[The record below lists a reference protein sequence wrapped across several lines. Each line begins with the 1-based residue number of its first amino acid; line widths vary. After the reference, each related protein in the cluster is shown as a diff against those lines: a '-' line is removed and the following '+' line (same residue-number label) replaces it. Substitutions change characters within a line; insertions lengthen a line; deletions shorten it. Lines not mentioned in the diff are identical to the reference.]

1 MIKFSLGFLLVFFMS
16 LSAQAQLLIVAIF
29 GDELNS
35 GKIEFGLDG
44 GYNRSW
50 YLDKEGAKGLNNFNL
65 GFFFHVKVTE
75 NNTGFISTGVHV
87 KSNVGASGMPTYSIG
102 DPDFDEVF
110 ADGELTTK
118 INVFYVPIMWQQRLG
133 KVYVEG
139 GIQPG
144 MRAKGFDY
152 FRVEGFE
159 GNVEY
164 KKDVRDDYTRLDFGM
179 VGGLGYRL
187 KKGPVSASVGVN
199 YYYGVV
205 DVYKPETYNL
215 KNSSLYVYGRI
226 PIGAGTSKEK

>member
-1 MIKFSLGFLLVFFMS
+1 MKKVFLGVVLMFFMS
-16 LSAQAQLLIVAIF
+16 FPAQAQLLIVAIF

-50 YLDKEGAKGLNNFNL
+50 YLDKEGAEGLNNFNL
-65 GFFFHVKVTE
+65 GFFFHIKMTE
-75 NNTGFISTGVHV
+75 NSNGFISTGVHV

-102 DPDFDEVF
+102 DPDFDNVYAE
-110 ADGELTTK
+110 GELTTK
-118 INVFYVPIMWQQRLG
+118 VNVFYVPIMWQQRLG

-144 MRAKGFDY
+144 MRYKAYDY
-152 FRVEGFE
+152 FNVEDFGGE
-159 GNVEY
+159 LEY

-179 VGGLGYRL
+179 VGGIGYRL
-187 KKGPVSASVGVN
+187 KGGPVSASIGVN

-226 PIGAGTSKEK
+226 PIGAGAGNEK

>member
-1 MIKFSLGFLLVFFMS
+1 MS